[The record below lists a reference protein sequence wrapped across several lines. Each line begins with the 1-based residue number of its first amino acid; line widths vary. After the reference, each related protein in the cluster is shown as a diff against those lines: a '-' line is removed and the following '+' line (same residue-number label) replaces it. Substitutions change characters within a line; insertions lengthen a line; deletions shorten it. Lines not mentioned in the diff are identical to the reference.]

1 MAHAASTATIPS
13 ARATRRQRLRRSS
26 RNRAASTAVT
36 TGFIEMTTA
45 PNTAG
50 APCSRA
56 SYNAQNCTACMS
68 TPATMTWH
76 NVRPVGQT
84 ALAMSAQMA
93 KMAPAS
99 AKRAT
104 NTSMGV
110 MADTESA
117 PIG

>member
-1 MAHAASTATIPS
+1 
-13 ARATRRQRLRRSS
+13 
-26 RNRAASTAVT
+26 
-36 TGFIEMTTA
+36 
-45 PNTAG
+45 
-50 APCSRA
+50 
-56 SYNAQNCTACMS
+56 
-68 TPATMTWH
+68 MTWH

-84 ALAMSAQMA
+84 ALAISAQVA

-104 NTSMGV
+104 NTNMGV